1 MRVGLFGQFG
11 SGNTGNDGSLE
22 AMLQLL
28 KRNCPDA
35 QLVCICSRPDIVAQK
50 FDLPAHPV
58 SRPYPSNW
66 LLRAI
71 NKAMLHAPRRTI
83 GFCCALLLASQLDFI
98 VVPGTGILDDFN
110 ENPFGWPF
118 AVLRWSLAARLTGTR
133 MIFVSIGA
141 GPVNHPLS
149 RRFVRWAAKLAAF
162 RSYRDQVS
170 HDFMKQLGVAP
181 SGDFV
186 SADIAF
192 ALPTVPDEIQDSSHQ
207 CVGIGVMTYRGWEKA
222 EKDGNAIYRNYVAKM
237 ATLAKRLLD
246 SGRQVRLLIGDKGD
260 MAAAGDIL
268 EQLPAAEADKVIFE
282 PSTSL
287 HDLMQQIAK
296 TDVVI
301 ASRYHNIV
309 CALAMGRPAISLAYA
324 SKNDAL
330 LHDTGLAAFCHRID
344 SFDPETILSQIDLA
358 FTQRTALSQ
367 QVKAGVERYRSRLAG
382 QEEIL
387 RALFLDPTRQKAD
400 CAPQSCSA
408 SVAPGGS
415 FQQVVERRH
424 DCQ

>member
-1 MRVGLFGQFG
+1 MRIGLFGQFG

-28 KRNCPDA
+28 KRNCPGA

-50 FDLPAHPV
+50 FDLPARPV
-58 SRPYPSNW
+58 SQPYPSNW
-66 LLRAI
+66 LLRAV
-71 NKAMLHAPRRTI
+71 NKAMLHVPRRAV
-83 GFCCALLLASQLDFI
+83 GFCCALLLASQLDLI

-118 AVLRWSLAARLTGTR
+118 AVLRWSLAARLAGTR

-149 RRFVRWAAKLAAF
+149 RRFVRWASTLAAF

-170 HDFMKQLGVAP
+170 HDFMKRLGVSP
-181 SGDFV
+181 PEDFV

-192 ALPTVPDEIQDSSHQ
+192 ALTTAPDGRHDERDQ
-207 CVGIGVMTYRGWEKA
+207 CVGIGVMSYRGWK
-222 EKDGNAIYRNYVAKM
+222 KNGGDGDAVYADYLAKM
-237 ATLAKRLLD
+237 TTLARRLLGD
-246 SGRQVRLLIGDKGD
+246 GRQVRLLIGDKGD
-260 MAAAGDIL
+260 MEAARDIL
-268 EQLPAAEADKVIFE
+268 KQLGPAEASKVIFE
-282 PSTSL
+282 PSASL
-287 HDLMQQIAK
+287 HDLMRQIAR
-296 TDVVI
+296 TDIVV

-309 CALAMGRPAISLAYA
+309 SALAMGRPAISLAYA

-330 LHDTGLAAFCHRID
+330 LHDTGLSAFCHRID
-344 SFDPETILSQIDLA
+344 SFDPETILSQIDFA
-358 FTQRTALSQ
+358 FAERTALTR
-367 QVKAGVERYRSRLAG
+367 QVQAGVERYRSRLAG

-387 RALFLDPTRQKAD
+387 RALFLDQTPQRAD
-400 CAPQSCSA
+400 CAARSCAA
-408 SVAPGGS
+408 SVPPGGS
-415 FQQVVERRH
+415 FQQVVERGH

>member
-35 QLVCICSRPDIVAQK
+35 QLVCICSKPDIVAQK

-170 HDFMKQLGVAP
+170 HDFMRQLGVAP

-192 ALPTVPDEIQDSSHQ
+192 ALPTVPDGNRDSLHQ

-358 FTQRTALSQ
+358 FAQRTALSQ

-400 CAPQSCSA
+400 CAPQSCAA
-408 SVAPGGS
+408 SVPPGGS
-415 FQQVVERRH
+415 FQQVVERGH

>member
-35 QLVCICSRPDIVAQK
+35 QLVCICSRPDIIARK

-192 ALPTVPDEIQDSSHQ
+192 ALPTVLDEIQDSSHQ

-282 PSTSL
+282 PSASL

-367 QVKAGVERYRSRLAG
+367 QVTAGVERYRSRLAG

-400 CAPQSCSA
+400 CATQSCAA

-415 FQQVVERRH
+415 FQQVVERGH

>member
-1 MRVGLFGQFG
+1 MRIGLFGQFG

-28 KRNCPDA
+28 KRNCPGA

-50 FDLPAHPV
+50 FDLTARPV
-58 SRPYPSNW
+58 SQPYPSNW
-66 LLRAI
+66 LLRAV
-71 NKAMLHAPRRTI
+71 NKAMLHVPRRAV
-83 GFCCALLLASQLDFI
+83 GFCCALLLASQLDLI

-141 GPVNHPLS
+141 GPVSHPLS
-149 RRFVRWAAKLAAF
+149 RRFVRWASTLAAF

-192 ALPTVPDEIQDSSHQ
+192 ALPTAPDGRQDERDQ
-207 CVGIGVMTYRGWEKA
+207 CVGIGVMSYRGWK
-222 EKDGNAIYRNYVAKM
+222 KKSSDGDAVYADYLAKM
-237 ATLAKRLLD
+237 TTLAKKLLGD
-246 SGRQVRLLIGDKGD
+246 GRQVRLLIGDKGD
-260 MAAAGDIL
+260 MEAARDIL
-268 EQLPAAEADKVIFE
+268 EQLGPAEAGKVIFE
-282 PSTSL
+282 PSASL
-287 HDLMQQIAK
+287 HDLMQQIAR
-296 TDVVI
+296 TDIVV

-309 CALAMGRPAISLAYA
+309 SALAMGRPAISLAYA

-330 LHDTGLAAFCHRID
+330 LHDTGLSAFCHRID
-344 SFDPETILSQIDLA
+344 SFDPETILSQIDFA
-358 FTQRTALSQ
+358 FAERTALTR
-367 QVKAGVERYRSRLAG
+367 QVEAGVERYRGRLAG

-387 RALFLDPTRQKAD
+387 RALFLDPAPQRAD
-400 CAPQSCSA
+400 CAAQSCTA
-408 SVAPGGS
+408 SVSPGGS
-415 FQQVVERRH
+415 FQQVVERGN